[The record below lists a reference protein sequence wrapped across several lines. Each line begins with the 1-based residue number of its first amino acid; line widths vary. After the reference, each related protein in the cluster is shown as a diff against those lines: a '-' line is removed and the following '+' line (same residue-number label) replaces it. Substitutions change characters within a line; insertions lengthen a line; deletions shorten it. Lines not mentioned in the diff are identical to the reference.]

1 MQMTVPELARQNEA
15 ASHHSMKRRCFVHD
29 YKGRSIYLITLE
41 VAGRRR
47 LLGRV
52 ATALR
57 PAHLTVGARE
67 FGAGTPCTG
76 PSELEIPLS
85 VSGLS
90 EAELKAVNAP
100 LFEPSELGRRVAEEF
115 MKIGEHVAGV
125 KPLLAQAMPDHFH
138 GILFVTREIN
148 RSLGS
153 IMAGFKGKCSQIAR
167 ELGVTQ
173 GLTPR
178 APNPPC
184 AANRSGGAPNRS
196 EGAAVASSLWEEGY
210 HDRILTSAGQ
220 LEKMFRYVIDNHRR
234 LALRFRYPDLF
245 TSVRC
250 LAGHGHVF
258 EAFGNGFLLQRDTI
272 AQVQCSRRF
281 FGFKRE
287 EKRGLTPD
295 SPNHHELKVARNAAG
310 EAIAAFETV
319 EFAAKKAELFAAAK
333 KGAVLCSPCISDGEK
348 AIAYAAVD
356 AGYSL
361 IVLRNEP
368 FPPRF
373 KPSGRFFDAC
383 AEGRLLMLYSQ
394 ALTRRAPDPACAP
407 NRSGPMAN
415 VQSRWSGDAGRQP
428 ARITRAECL
437 ALNALVAEI
446 CGGNAADVVYQS
458 RLGMNPV

>member
-1 MQMTVPELARQNEA
+1 MHMTVPELARQ
-15 ASHHSMKRRCFVHD
+15 
-29 YKGRSIYLITLE
+29 
-41 VAGRRR
+41 RR
-47 LLGRV
+47 LLGRI
-52 ATALR
+52 R
-57 PAHLTVGARE
+57 GAD
-67 FGAGTPCTG
+67 APCTG
-76 PSELEIPLS
+76 PNAAETSRPARLTEGEWPEIPLS
-85 VSGLS
+85 VAGLS
-90 EAELKAVNAP
+90 EEELTRVNAL
-100 LFEPSELGRRVAEEF
+100 LFEPSKLGRRVAEEF
-115 MKIGEHVAGV
+115 MKIGEQVAGV

-173 GLTPR
+173 GITPR
-178 APNPPC
+178 APNPAC
-184 AANRSGGAPNRS
+184 APNRAG
-196 EGAAVASSLWEEGY
+196 GAAVTPSLWEEGF
-210 HDRILTSAGQ
+210 HDRILTSEGQ
-220 LEKMFRYVIDNHRR
+220 LEKMFRYVRDNPRR
-234 LALRFRYPDLF
+234 LALRLKYPDLF

-258 EAFGNGFLLQRDTI
+258 DAFGNGFLLQRDTI

-281 FGFKRE
+281 LGFKRE
-287 EKRGLTPD
+287 EKRGLTPG
-295 SPNHHELKVARNAAG
+295 SPNHNELKIARNAAG
-310 EAIAAFETV
+310 EAVVAFETP

-356 AGYSL
+356 AGHSL

-383 AEGRLLMLYSQ
+383 AEGRLLMLWPQ
-394 ALTRRAPDPACAP
+394 GLTPRAPDPAYAP
-407 NRSGPMAN
+407 NLDARMAG
-415 VQSRWSGDAGRQP
+415 VQHRWSGGAGRQP

-437 ALNALVAEI
+437 ALNAIVAEI
-446 CGGNAADVVYQS
+446 CGGNAQDIVY
-458 RLGMNPV
+458 RGLT

>member
-1 MQMTVPELARQNEA
+1 MHMTVSELARQNEA
-15 ASHHSMKRRCFVHD
+15 AFHHSMKRRCFVHD

-47 LLGRV
+47 LLGRI
-52 ATALR
+52 R
-57 PAHLTVGARE
+57 GAD
-67 FGAGTPCTG
+67 APCTG
-76 PSELEIPLS
+76 PNAAEASRPARLTEGKWPEIPLS
-85 VSGLS
+85 VAGLS
-90 EAELKAVNAP
+90 EEELTRVNAP
-100 LFEPSELGRRVAEEF
+100 LFEPSKLGRRVSEEF

-167 ELGVTQ
+167 ELGASET
-173 GLTPR
+173 LTR
-178 APNPPC
+178 IAPGRTP
-184 AANRSGGAPNRS
+184 
-196 EGAAVASSLWEEGY
+196 SLWEEGY
-210 HDRILTSAGQ
+210 HDRILTSEGQ
-220 LEKMFRYVIDNHRR
+220 LEKMFRYVIDNPRR
-234 LALRFRYPDLF
+234 LALRLKYPDLF

-250 LAGHGHVF
+250 LVGHGHGF
-258 EAFGNGFLLQRDTI
+258 DAFGNGFLLQRDTI

-287 EKRGLTPD
+287 AKRGLTPGA
-295 SPNHHELKVARNAAG
+295 PNRSLKVTR
-310 EAIAAFETV
+310 EVAFETP
-319 EFAAKKAELFAAAK
+319 EFAAKRDELFAAAK

-356 AGYSL
+356 AGHSL

-368 FPPRF
+368 FPSRF

-394 ALTRRAPDPACAP
+394 GLTPCAPDPVCAP
-407 NRSGPMAN
+407 DRDG
-415 VQSRWSGDAGRQP
+415 QSAGSQHRWSGGAGRHP

-437 ALNALVAEI
+437 MLNAIVAEI
-446 CGGNAADVVYQS
+446 CGGNAQDIVY
-458 RLGMNPV
+458 RGLT